1 MVLSKY
7 AVYIVRD
14 KINMKNSVIGSP
26 SSHFVVITTI
36 IVYALLA
43 PIFFEMD
50 NAYGAG
56 TNFVVDNDKT
66 TMTYSQQQQQ
76 VEEVD
81 TKCKSP
87 CSSSAEMCIAMC
99 A

>member
-1 MVLSKY
+1 
-7 AVYIVRD
+7 
-14 KINMKNSVIGSP
+14 MKNSVLSP
-26 SSHFVVITTI
+26 SSHYVVINTM

-56 TNFVVDNDKT
+56 ANFVVDDNDK
-66 TMTYSQQQQQ
+66 TMTYSQQQE
-76 VEEVD
+76 VEAE
-81 TKCKSP
+81 CKSP
-87 CSSSAEMCIAMC
+87 CSSSSEMCIEMC

>member
-14 KINMKNSVIGSP
+14 KINMKNSVIVSP

-66 TMTYSQQQQQ
+66 TKTHSQQQQ
-76 VEEVD
+76 VEVD

-87 CSSSAEMCIAMC
+87 CSSSAEMCITMC

>member
-14 KINMKNSVIGSP
+14 KINMKNSVIVSP

-36 IVYALLA
+36 IVYALLV
-43 PIFFEMD
+43 PVFFEMD
-50 NAYGAG
+50 NVYGKG
-56 TNFVVDNDKT
+56 ENFVEKNNDKT
-66 TMTYSQQQQQ
+66 TMYSQQL
-76 VEEVD
+76 VETE
-81 TKCKSP
+81 CKSP

>member
-1 MVLSKY
+1 
-7 AVYIVRD
+7 
-14 KINMKNSVIGSP
+14 MKNSVIVSP
-26 SSHFVVITTI
+26 SSHYVVITTI

-56 TNFVVDNDKT
+56 ANFVVDDDDDDDKT
-66 TMTYSQQQQQ
+66 MIYSQQQE
-76 VEEVD
+76 VETE
-81 TKCKSP
+81 CKSP
-87 CSSSAEMCIAMC
+87 CSSSSEMCIAMC

>member
-1 MVLSKY
+1 MVLFKY

-14 KINMKNSVIGSP
+14 KINMKNSVIVSP

-56 TNFVVDNDKT
+56 TNFVVDNDNT
-66 TMTYSQQQQQ
+66 TMTYSQQQ

-81 TKCKSP
+81 IKCNSP

>member
-1 MVLSKY
+1 
-7 AVYIVRD
+7 
-14 KINMKNSVIGSP
+14 
-26 SSHFVVITTI
+26 
-36 IVYALLA
+36 VYALLA

-76 VEEVD
+76 VEVD

-87 CSSSAEMCIAMC
+87 CSSGAEMCIAMC

>member
-1 MVLSKY
+1 
-7 AVYIVRD
+7 
-14 KINMKNSVIGSP
+14 MKNLVIASP
-26 SSHFVVITTI
+26 PFHYVVLTTI

-56 TNFVVDNDKT
+56 ANFVVDNYN
-66 TMTYSQQQQQ
+66 TMTYSQQQE
-76 VEEVD
+76 VEAE
-81 TKCKSP
+81 CKSP
-87 CSSSAEMCIAMC
+87 CSSSSEMCIEMC

>member
-1 MVLSKY
+1 
-7 AVYIVRD
+7 
-14 KINMKNSVIGSP
+14 MKNSVIVSP
-26 SSHFVVITTI
+26 SSSHYIVITTI

-56 TNFVVDNDKT
+56 ANFVVDDNDYK
-66 TMTYSQQQQQ
+66 TMTYSQQQE
-76 VEEVD
+76 VETD
-81 TKCKSP
+81 CKSP
-87 CSSSAEMCIAMC
+87 CSSSSEMCIAMC

>member
-1 MVLSKY
+1 MRQ
-7 AVYIVRD
+7 IHFT
-14 KINMKNSVIGSP
+14 VILAIQS
-26 SSHFVVITTI
+26 FVITTI
-36 IVYALLA
+36 LVYALLA

-50 NAYGAG
+50 NAYEAG

-66 TMTYSQQQQQ
+66 TMTYSQQQQ

-87 CSSSAEMCIAMC
+87 CPSSAEMCIEIC

>member
-14 KINMKNSVIGSP
+14 KINMKNSVIVSQ

-81 TKCKSP
+81 TKCESP